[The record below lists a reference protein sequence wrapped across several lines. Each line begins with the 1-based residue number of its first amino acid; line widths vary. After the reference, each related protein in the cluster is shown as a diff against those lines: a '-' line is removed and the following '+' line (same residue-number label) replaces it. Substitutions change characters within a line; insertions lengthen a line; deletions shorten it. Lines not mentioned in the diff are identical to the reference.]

1 MTKNFSILF
10 YIRKDKA
17 NNQGQVP
24 IYCRITVNGKR
35 SELAIKRYTQE
46 SKWNSD
52 GEHVRGNTEEVKSI
66 NTFIDTVRRK
76 IQDHHHKL
84 LENGDAITSEAIKNS
99 FLGISQV
106 TRSLFAI
113 FEEHNSQVRS
123 LVNQDFAAG
132 TLERYETVL
141 RHLKEFVSSKYHL
154 TDFLLKDVDYEF
166 IQGFD
171 YYLRSARHCE
181 NNTTVKYLKNFKKI
195 IRIGLANGWI
205 TIDPFLKYKV
215 KLRKVDRGFLTQ
227 EELNTI
233 TEKQFST
240 PRLNQIKDAFLFQC
254 YTGLAYADIKS
265 LKRVQLIKDADG
277 ELWISTHRTK
287 TDTPVN
293 VPVLPQAMEII
304 ERYKDHPECGS
315 KGLLL
320 PVLSNQKMNAYLKEI
335 ADVCGIQKNISSH
348 LARHTFATTVTLANG
363 ISLEAVSKMLGHTN
377 LNTSRIYARML
388 DSRVSDEMK
397 VLKNRYHLK
406 VVKAG

>member
-1 MTKNFSILF
+1 MTKNFNILF

-76 IQDHHHKL
+76 IQDHQHKL

-99 FLGISQV
+99 FLGISHV
-106 TRSLFAI
+106 TRSLFTI

-205 TIDPFLKYKV
+205 TIDPFLNYKV

-227 EELNTI
+227 KELDTI
-233 TEKQFST
+233 TEKEFST

-277 ELWISTHRTK
+277 ELWISTHRMK

-304 ERYKDHPECGS
+304 ERYKDHPECCS

-363 ISLEAVSKMLGHTN
+363 TSLEAVSKMLGHTN